1 MLLPSRSLSSK
12 MTVSPP
18 AAEVA
23 RLHAADLL
31 SKYSFDGLDIDETRA
46 VRAGLGRIVA
56 SRHRSSASYQ
66 TR

>member
-1 MLLPSRSLSSK
+1 